1 MSHQIT
7 QCVETGMSEVDMF
20 LLGIASVLI
29 LTLVEM
35 VESRRRKDF
44 IITKQACEITRLYNE
59 NNALENK
66 AQKMV
71 ADYESQ
77 C

>member
-29 LTLVEM
+29 ITLFEII
-35 VESRRRKDF
+35 EDRKRKEF
-44 IITKQACEITRLYNE
+44 IINRMFDELNAAETITQN
-59 NNALENK
+59 
-66 AQKMV
+66 MV
-71 ADYESQ
+71 SNYER
-77 C
+77 

>member
-1 MSHQIT
+1 MI
-7 QCVETGMSEVDMF
+7 DYI
-20 LLGIASVLI
+20 LLGIAAILI

-35 VESRRRKDF
+35 AESRRRNEF
-44 IITKQACEITRLYNE
+44 IIEKQACEITRLYQE

-66 AQKMV
+66 AQKMM

>member
-29 LTLVEM
+29 ITLVEL
-35 VESRRRKDF
+35 VQSRKRQDAIAAHHIKEMRS
-44 IITKQACEITRLYNE
+44 LYAENHALE
-59 NNALENK
+59 NNA
-66 AQKMV
+66 QQMV
-71 ADYESQ
+71 TGGLQ
-77 C
+77 

>member
-29 LTLVEM
+29 ITLFELVQSRKRQESIAAHHIKEM
-35 VESRRRKDF
+35 RS
-44 IITKQACEITRLYNE
+44 LYAE
-59 NNALENK
+59 NHALENK
-66 AQKMV
+66 AQEMV
-71 ADYESQ
+71 TGGLQ
-77 C
+77 

>member
-1 MSHQIT
+1 
-7 QCVETGMSEVDMF
+7 MSEVDMF

-35 VESRRRKDF
+35 VESRRRKAF
-44 IITKQACEITRLYNE
+44 IIAKQACEITRLYQE

>member
-29 LTLVEM
+29 ITLFELVQSRKRQESIAAHHIKEM
-35 VESRRRKDF
+35 RS
-44 IITKQACEITRLYNE
+44 LYAENHALE
-59 NNALENK
+59 NNA
-66 AQKMV
+66 QQMV
-71 ADYESQ
+71 TGGLQ
-77 C
+77 

>member
-29 LTLVEM
+29 ITLFELVQSRKRQDAIAAHHIKEM
-35 VESRRRKDF
+35 RS
-44 IITKQACEITRLYNE
+44 LYAE
-59 NNALENK
+59 NHALENK
-66 AQKMV
+66 AQEMV
-71 ADYESQ
+71 TGGLQ
-77 C
+77 